1 MKRPTGAKARGFKRD
16 INGATAV
23 IYALCLLPLTMI
35 VGVAVDGARLVSA
48 RKHMQASMDAAVLNG
63 AREFVNHA
71 ATDDAERETLTKAAI
86 ENMYH
91 QDVATANADLGK
103 AIVTSTISEVGEV
116 TAVAVSDLP
125 MVFGGFFGHSFQ
137 ELSVTG
143 AAQAGDSRKI
153 EVILALDNTS
163 SMFEEGRFTK
173 MREASKGFVNTMFD
187 QTPAAG
193 LMSIGVVPWASVV
206 NINSE
211 APGAWNPAPAMA
223 GTPPVY
229 GSARTPNAP
238 FENRRKYLYEPE
250 AEKTYTSAAMARDF
264 APVEWRGCVR
274 SAPNERVVSTGGFVT
289 QRLSDD
295 AVSGMRWHA
304 SWLEPELQTYSI
316 PSPPSP
322 PKPPKAPK
330 TPKPPSPPSPPSPPA
345 PPKPPKPPVPGPQGS
360 IFDLAPP
367 IQNAALDIPSHR
379 LLKCTQ
385 SSNQAGYDGLRNV
398 YLNETQ
404 LCATAYKKP
413 LSVMSPACVS
423 DPTEFGYFADGGKAC
438 AWQQDIFP
446 WSSYK
451 PVSGPN
457 MNCPTAMLGLSGDRG
472 QILDKLDHMY
482 PVQGGTQADIGLMWG
497 LRALS
502 PRSTWASF
510 FGTTGDQEPK
520 PFKDTGVRKIMILLT
535 DGKNEAPYHFEGYYG
550 CNENSDRGAAGKCW
564 KAKGVKS
571 LDGGSLDGLTL
582 DSCKAIREDYG
593 IELYTIAVDISD
605 SAATKLLSDCAA
617 DPDRTFNITS
627 AQLDKTFSAIAARE
641 LRLTK

>member
-1 MKRPTGAKARGFKRD
+1 MNRPIETSARAFKRD

-23 IYALCLLPLTMI
+23 IYALCLLPLTMV
-35 VGVAVDGARLVSA
+35 VGLAVDGARMVSA
-48 RKHMQASMDAAVLNG
+48 KKHMQASMDAAVLNG
-63 AREFVNHA
+63 AREFVNNT
-71 ATDDAERETLTKAAI
+71 ATDDAERETLAKAAI

-91 QDVATANADLGK
+91 QDVATAHADLGK
-103 AIVTSTISEVGEV
+103 AIVTSSISDVGEV

-125 MVFGGFFGHSFQ
+125 MVFGGFFGHPTQ
-137 ELSVTG
+137 ALSVTG

-223 GTPPVY
+223 GAPPVY

-238 FENRRKYLYEPE
+238 FESRRKYLYEPE
-250 AEKTYTSAAMARDF
+250 AEKAYTSAAMARDF

-274 SAPNERVVSTGGFVT
+274 SAPNERVVSAGGFVT

-322 PKPPKAPK
+322 PKPPKPPK
-330 TPKPPSPPSPPSPPA
+330 APKPPSPPSPPSPPA
-345 PPKPPKPPVPGPQGS
+345 PPKPPVPGPQGS
-360 IFDLAPP
+360 IFDLAPT
-367 IQNAALDIPSHR
+367 IQNAALDIPSNR

-398 YLNETQ
+398 YMNETQ

-502 PRSTWASF
+502 PRPTWSGF

-550 CNENSDRGAAGKCW
+550 CNETSDRGAAGKCW

-571 LDGGSLDGLTL
+571 LDGDSLDGLTL
-582 DSCKAIREDYG
+582 DSCKAIREDYE

-605 SAATKLLSDCAA
+605 SAATKLLGDCAA

-627 AQLDKTFSAIAARE
+627 SQLDKTFSAIAARE

>member
-1 MKRPTGAKARGFKRD
+1 MKRPIQTKASAFKSD

-23 IYALCLLPLTMI
+23 IYALCLLPLTMF
-35 VGVAVDGARLVSA
+35 VGVAVDGARMVA
-48 RKHMQASMDAAVLNG
+48 AKKHMQSSVDAAVLNG
-63 AREFVNHA
+63 AREFVNNA
-71 ATDDAERETLTKAAI
+71 AEDDDDRKEIARAAI

-91 QDVATANADLGK
+91 QDVATANSVLGK
-103 AIVTSTISEVGEV
+103 AKITSTISELGEV
-116 TAVAVSDLP
+116 SAVAVADLP
-125 MVFGGFFGHSFQ
+125 MVFGGFFGHPFQ
-137 ELSVTG
+137 QLSVTS

-173 MREASKGFVNTMFD
+173 MRMASKGFVNTMFD

-193 LMSIGVVPWASVV
+193 LMSMGVVPWASVV

-211 APGAWNPAPAMA
+211 TPGAWKPAPAMA

-229 GSARTPNAP
+229 GSARSPNAP

-250 AEKTYTSAAMARDF
+250 AEKAYTSAAMSRDF

-274 SAPNERVVSTGGFVT
+274 SAPNERVVSSGGVVT
-289 QRLSDD
+289 KRLSDD
-295 AVSGMRWHA
+295 AVSGMRWHT

-322 PKPPKAPK
+322 P
-330 TPKPPSPPSPPSPPA
+330 S
-345 PPKPPKPPVPGPQGS
+345 PPKPPVPGPQGS

-367 IQNAALDIPSHR
+367 VQNASLVIPGHR

-385 SSNQAGYDGLRNV
+385 NSNQAGYDGLRNV
-398 YLNETQ
+398 YMNETQ
-404 LCATAYKKP
+404 LCATGYKKP
-413 LSVMSPACVS
+413 LSVISQACVS

-472 QILDKLDHMY
+472 QILEKLDHMY

-502 PRSTWASF
+502 PRSTWSSF

-520 PFKDTGVRKIMILLT
+520 PFKDASVRKIMILLT

-550 CNENSDRGAAGKCW
+550 CNESGDRGAAGKCW

-571 LDGGSLDGLTL
+571 LDGDSLDGLTL

-605 SAATKLLSDCAA
+605 GSAIKLLGDCAD

>member
-1 MKRPTGAKARGFKRD
+1 MKRQIGAKARGFKRD

-23 IYALCLLPLTMI
+23 IYALCLLPLTMV

-48 RKHMQASMDAAVLNG
+48 KKHMQASMDAAVLNG
-63 AREFVNHA
+63 AREFVNQA

-91 QDVATANADLGK
+91 QDVATAHADLGK

-238 FENRRKYLYEPE
+238 FESRRKYLYEPE
-250 AEKTYTSAAMARDF
+250 AEKAYTSAAMARDF

-274 SAPNERVVSTGGFVT
+274 SAPNERVVSAGGFVT

-322 PKPPKAPK
+322 PKPPKPPK

-345 PPKPPKPPVPGPQGS
+345 PPKPPVPGPQGS

-438 AWQQDIFP
+438 GWQQDIFP

-550 CNENSDRGAAGKCW
+550 CNETSDRGAAGKCW

-582 DSCKAIREDYG
+582 DSCKAIREDYE

-627 AQLDKTFSAIAARE
+627 SQLDKTFSAIAARE

>member
-1 MKRPTGAKARGFKRD
+1 MKRPIEAKARDFKRD

-23 IYALCLLPLTMI
+23 IYALCLLPLTMF
-35 VGVAVDGARLVSA
+35 VGVAVDGARMVSA
-48 RKHMQASMDAAVLNG
+48 KKHMQASMDAAVLNG
-63 AREFVNHA
+63 AREFVNNA
-71 ATDDAERETLTKAAI
+71 ATDDADRKALTKAAI

-91 QDVATANADLGK
+91 QDVATAHTDLGK
-103 AIVTSTISEVGEV
+103 AKVTSTITDLGEV
-116 TAVAVSDLP
+116 SAVAVSDLP
-125 MVFGGFFGHSFQ
+125 MVFGAFFGRSFQ
-137 ELSVTG
+137 QLSVTG

-163 SMFEEGRFTK
+163 SMFEQDRFTK

-229 GSARTPNAP
+229 GSARTPNAA
-238 FENRRKYLYEPE
+238 FESRRKYLYEPE
-250 AEKTYTSAAMARDF
+250 AEKAYTAAAMARDF

-289 QRLSDD
+289 KRLTDD

-322 PKPPKAPK
+322 PKPPKPPK
-330 TPKPPSPPSPPSPPA
+330 TPKPPSPPSPPSPP
-345 PPKPPKPPVPGPQGS
+345 PPPKPPVPGPQGS
-360 IFDLAPP
+360 IIDLAPP
-367 IQNAALDIPSHR
+367 IQNASLDIPGNR

-398 YLNETQ
+398 YMNETQ

-423 DPTEFGYFADGGKAC
+423 DPTEFGYFAGGGKAC

-472 QILDKLDHMY
+472 QILEKLDHMY

-520 PFKDTGVRKIMILLT
+520 PFQDAGVRKIMILLT

-550 CNENSDRGAAGKCW
+550 CNESGDRGAAGKCW

-571 LDGGSLDGLTL
+571 LDGDSLDGLTL
-582 DSCKAIREDYG
+582 DSCKAIREDYD

-605 SAATKLLSDCAA
+605 SAAIKLLGDCAA
-617 DPDRTFNITS
+617 DADRTFNITS
-627 AQLDKTFSAIAARE
+627 SQLDKTFSAIAARE

>member
-1 MKRPTGAKARGFKRD
+1 MKRPIQTKASAFKSD

-23 IYALCLLPLTMI
+23 IYALCLLPLTMF
-35 VGVAVDGARLVSA
+35 VGVAVDGARMVA
-48 RKHMQASMDAAVLNG
+48 AKKHMQSSVDAAVLNG
-63 AREFVNHA
+63 AREFVNNA
-71 ATDDAERETLTKAAI
+71 AEDDDDRKEIARAAI

-91 QDVATANADLGK
+91 QDVATANSVLGK
-103 AIVTSTISEVGEV
+103 AKITSTISELGEV
-116 TAVAVSDLP
+116 SAVAVADLP
-125 MVFGGFFGHSFQ
+125 MVFGGFFGHPFQ
-137 ELSVTG
+137 QLSVTS

-173 MREASKGFVNTMFD
+173 MRMASKGFVNTMFD

-193 LMSIGVVPWASVV
+193 LMSMGVVPWASVV

-211 APGAWNPAPAMA
+211 TPGAWKPAPAMA

-229 GSARTPNAP
+229 GSARSPNAP

-250 AEKTYTSAAMARDF
+250 AEKAYTSAAMSRDF

-274 SAPNERVVSTGGFVT
+274 SAPNERVVSG
-289 QRLSDD
+289 SDD

-322 PKPPKAPK
+322 PSPPKA
-330 TPKPPSPPSPPSPPA
+330 PKPPSPPSPPPP
-345 PPKPPKPPVPGPQGS
+345 PSPPKPPVPGPQGS

-367 IQNAALDIPSHR
+367 VQNASLVIPGHR

-385 SSNQAGYDGLRNV
+385 NSNQAGYDGLRNV
-398 YLNETQ
+398 YMNETQ
-404 LCATAYKKP
+404 LCATGYKKP
-413 LSVMSPACVS
+413 LSVISQACVS

-472 QILDKLDHMY
+472 QILEKLDHMY

-502 PRSTWASF
+502 PRSTWSSF

-520 PFKDTGVRKIMILLT
+520 PFKDASVRKIMILLT

-550 CNENSDRGAAGKCW
+550 CNESGDRGAAGKCW

-571 LDGGSLDGLTL
+571 LDGDSLDGLTL

-605 SAATKLLSDCAA
+605 GSAIKLLGDCAD

>member
-1 MKRPTGAKARGFKRD
+1 MKRQIGAKARGFKRD

-23 IYALCLLPLTMI
+23 IYALCLLPLTMV

-63 AREFVNHA
+63 AREFVNQA

-91 QDVATANADLGK
+91 QDVATAHADLGK

-238 FENRRKYLYEPE
+238 FESRRKYLYEPE
-250 AEKTYTSAAMARDF
+250 AEKAYTSAAMARDF

-274 SAPNERVVSTGGFVT
+274 SAPNERVVSAGGFVT

-322 PKPPKAPK
+322 PKPPKPPK

-345 PPKPPKPPVPGPQGS
+345 PPKPPVPGPQGS

-438 AWQQDIFP
+438 GWQQDIFP

-550 CNENSDRGAAGKCW
+550 CNETSDRGAAGKCW

-582 DSCKAIREDYG
+582 DSCKAIREDYE

-627 AQLDKTFSAIAARE
+627 SQLDKTFSAIAARE

>member
-1 MKRPTGAKARGFKRD
+1 MKRPIQTKASAFKSD

-23 IYALCLLPLTMI
+23 IYALCLLPLTMF
-35 VGVAVDGARLVSA
+35 VGVAVDGARMVA
-48 RKHMQASMDAAVLNG
+48 AKKHMQSSVDAAVLNG
-63 AREFVNHA
+63 AREFVNNA
-71 ATDDAERETLTKAAI
+71 AEDDDDRKEIARAAI

-91 QDVATANADLGK
+91 QDVATANSVLGK
-103 AIVTSTISEVGEV
+103 AKITSTISELGEV
-116 TAVAVSDLP
+116 SAVAVADLP
-125 MVFGGFFGHSFQ
+125 MVFGGFFGHPFQ
-137 ELSVTG
+137 QLSVTS

-173 MREASKGFVNTMFD
+173 MRMASKGFVNTMFD

-193 LMSIGVVPWASVV
+193 LMSMGVVPWASVV

-211 APGAWNPAPAMA
+211 TPGAWKPAPAMA

-229 GSARTPNAP
+229 GSARSPNAP

-250 AEKTYTSAAMARDF
+250 AEKAYTSAAMSRDF

-274 SAPNERVVSTGGFVT
+274 SAPNERVVSGGGVVT
-289 QRLSDD
+289 KRLSDD

-322 PKPPKAPK
+322 PSPPKA
-330 TPKPPSPPSPPSPPA
+330 PKPPSPPSPPS
-345 PPKPPKPPVPGPQGS
+345 PPKPPVPGPQGS

-367 IQNAALDIPSHR
+367 VQNASLVIPGHR

-385 SSNQAGYDGLRNV
+385 NSNQAGYDGLRNV
-398 YLNETQ
+398 YMNETQ
-404 LCATAYKKP
+404 LCATGYKKP
-413 LSVMSPACVS
+413 LSVISQACVS

-472 QILDKLDHMY
+472 QILEKLDHMY

-502 PRSTWASF
+502 PRSTWSSF

-520 PFKDTGVRKIMILLT
+520 PFKDASVRKIMILLT

-550 CNENSDRGAAGKCW
+550 CNESGDRGAAGKCW

-571 LDGGSLDGLTL
+571 LDGDSLDGLTL

-605 SAATKLLSDCAA
+605 GSAIKLLGDCAD

>member
-1 MKRPTGAKARGFKRD
+1 MKRQIGAKARGFKRD

-23 IYALCLLPLTMI
+23 IYALCLLPLTMV

-48 RKHMQASMDAAVLNG
+48 KKHMQASMDAAVLNG
-63 AREFVNHA
+63 AREFVNQA

-91 QDVATANADLGK
+91 QDVATAHADLGK

-238 FENRRKYLYEPE
+238 FESRRKYLYEPE
-250 AEKTYTSAAMARDF
+250 AEKAYTSAAMARDF

-274 SAPNERVVSTGGFVT
+274 SAPNERVVSAGGFVT

-322 PKPPKAPK
+322 PKPPKPPK

-345 PPKPPKPPVPGPQGS
+345 PPKPPVPGPQGS

-438 AWQQDIFP
+438 GWQQDIFP

-510 FGTTGDQEPK
+510 FGTIGDQEPK

-550 CNENSDRGAAGKCW
+550 CNETSDRGAAGKCW

-582 DSCKAIREDYG
+582 DSCKAIREDYE

-627 AQLDKTFSAIAARE
+627 SQLDKTFSAIAARE

>member
-1 MKRPTGAKARGFKRD
+1 MKRPIQTKASAFKSD

-23 IYALCLLPLTMI
+23 IYALCLLPLTMF
-35 VGVAVDGARLVSA
+35 VGVAVDGARMVA
-48 RKHMQASMDAAVLNG
+48 AKKHMQSSVDAAVLNG
-63 AREFVNHA
+63 AREFVNNA
-71 ATDDAERETLTKAAI
+71 AEDDDDRKEFARAAI

-91 QDVATANADLGK
+91 QDVATANSVLGK
-103 AIVTSTISEVGEV
+103 AKITSTISELGEV
-116 TAVAVSDLP
+116 SAVAVADLP
-125 MVFGGFFGHSFQ
+125 MVFGGFFGHPFQ
-137 ELSVTG
+137 QLSVTS

-173 MREASKGFVNTMFD
+173 MRMASKGFVNTMFD

-193 LMSIGVVPWASVV
+193 LMSMGVVPWASVV

-211 APGAWNPAPAMA
+211 TPGAWKPAPAMA

-229 GSARTPNAP
+229 GSARSPNAP

-250 AEKTYTSAAMARDF
+250 AEKAYTSAAMSRDF

-274 SAPNERVVSTGGFVT
+274 SAPNERVVSGGGVVT
-289 QRLSDD
+289 KRLSDD
-295 AVSGMRWHA
+295 AVSGMRWHT

-322 PKPPKAPK
+322 PSPPKA
-330 TPKPPSPPSPPSPPA
+330 PKPPSPPSPPPP
-345 PPKPPKPPVPGPQGS
+345 PSPPKPPVPGPQGS

-367 IQNAALDIPSHR
+367 VQNASLVIPGHR

-385 SSNQAGYDGLRNV
+385 NSKQAGYDGLRNV
-398 YLNETQ
+398 YMNETQ
-404 LCATAYKKP
+404 LCATGYKKP
-413 LSVMSPACVS
+413 LSVISQACVS

-472 QILDKLDHMY
+472 QILEKLDHMY

-502 PRSTWASF
+502 PRSTWSSF

-520 PFKDTGVRKIMILLT
+520 PFKDASVRKIMILLT

-550 CNENSDRGAAGKCW
+550 CNESGDRGAAGKCW

-571 LDGGSLDGLTL
+571 LDGDSLDGLTL

-605 SAATKLLSDCAA
+605 GSAIKLLGDCAD
-617 DPDRTFNITS
+617 DPDRPFNITS